1 MVGVG
6 CRAETDW
13 QRRTKRSGLVLTVRL
28 SAAQGLALRLG
39 LSNDSPKELNF
50 ERRKSVSPK
59 IPKICHLQSSGIKKL
74 PDMLVSF
81 FQVG

>member
-1 MVGVG
+1 MVGFG

-13 QRRTKRSGLVLTVRL
+13 QRPTKRSGLVLTVRL
-28 SAAQGLALRLG
+28 SVTRGSALRLG
-39 LSNDSPKELNF
+39 LSNDSPNELNF
-50 ERRKSVSPK
+50 ERRKSVSPE
-59 IPKICHLQSSGIKKL
+59 IPKICHLHSSGIKKL